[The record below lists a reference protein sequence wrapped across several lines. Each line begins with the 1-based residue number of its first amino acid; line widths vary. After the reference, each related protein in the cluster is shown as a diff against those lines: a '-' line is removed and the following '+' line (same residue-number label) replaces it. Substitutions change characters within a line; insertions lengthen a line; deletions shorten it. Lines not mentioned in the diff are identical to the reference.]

1 MEKTE
6 EKEMKEKSFLFSG
19 VLIQEKDNRLV
30 QMQKKKLPKKLEKNP
45 RRCQRFKRFFAVTFS
60 TF

>member
-30 QMQKKKLPKKLEKNP
+30 QMQKKKTAEEVREESKEMSE
-45 RRCQRFKRFFAVTFS
+45 V
-60 TF
+60 

>member
-30 QMQKKKLPKKLEKNP
+30 QMQKKTAEEVREESKEMSE
-45 RRCQRFKRFFAVTFS
+45 V
-60 TF
+60 